1 MKARKIIEEL
11 KSKQNQEMLMVLAE
25 EQEQDEERE
34 VKNEAITQEQM
45 ERMEKIH
52 GIQRAKA
59 QHRINTL
66 SK

>member
-59 QHRINTL
+59 
-66 SK
+66 